1 MPDLGTPAGVPNPHN
16 APFPGCVLRTTRG
29 YRLPSLRDDH
39 TSEAW
44 EQVKPAFPVDLCVSA
59 PLREIFTA
67 WIRLSDSTHDRREN
81 SVADFGRQLRL

>member
-29 YRLPSLRDDH
+29 YRLPSLRDPH

-44 EQVKPAFPVDLCVSA
+44 ESVTPAFPVLRATV
-59 PLREIFTA
+59 PLREISS
-67 WIRLSDSTHDRREN
+67 WW
-81 SVADFGRQLRL
+81 LRVP